1 MSEQERSINQVI
13 YIVFIAKVLMLLCRL
28 FTHVM
33 YIHVHV
39 IPVCPFALSVS
50 FDIFILRVTFNLCI
64 MYCCLQN
71 AVQDSNFPFLIF
83 FY

>member
-28 FTHVM
+28 FTHV
-33 YIHVHV
+33 HV

-50 FDIFILRVTFNLCI
+50 LDIFKLRVTFNLCI
-64 MYCCLQN
+64 MYCSLQN

>member
-13 YIVFIAKVLMLLCRL
+13 YIVFIARVLMLLCRL
-28 FTHVM
+28 FTHIM

-50 FDIFILRVTFNLCI
+50 LDIFILRVTFNLCI